1 MPPRKGKTNIRT
13 SKRID
18 VVKPVDDIAAV
29 PLLSLPESEGGA
41 VASSEVMKVTLYL
54 GLTPNDIA
62 SGYRASGSGKY
73 DIACRADEAV
83 RACDPYGSAGWLK
96 SAAKVW
102 CVLRGVDDEGDL
114 VVDAYKV
121 RKYNKDPLGVLGDYG
136 ASVYR
141 MAAKAFTRGSANT
154 PENRAKADTLL
165 YNLTYML
172 VNAQSASAAAEVL
185 NSAEDNVRLA
195 FVNVGRQLKIGK
207 TSKALYEYARQI
219 SK

>member
-13 SKRID
+13 SKRIE
-18 VVKPVDDIAAV
+18 VVKPVEDIAAV
-29 PLLSLPESEGGA
+29 PLLSLTEAEGGA

-62 SGYRASGSGKY
+62 SGYKMPDSDKY
-73 DIACRADEAV
+73 NIACRADDAV
-83 RACDPYGSAGWLK
+83 RICDPYGSAGWLK

-154 PENRAKADTLL
+154 PENRVKADILL